1 MIEGV
6 LRHCTTME
14 VDRQYVDTHGQSHV
28 AFAFCHLLGFRL
40 LPRLKNIHKQ
50 KLHRPQAGEPDRFP
64 NLQPVL
70 RRPIQWDLIAQ
81 QYDEMIKFATALR
94 QGTAEAESI
103 LRRFTQ
109 NNLQHPTYKGL
120 VELGRAVKT
129 AFLCDYLHDEALRR
143 EIHEGLN
150 VVELW
155 NGVNDFIFF
164 DRGREFATNRR
175 EDQEVSML
183 CVHLLQNC
191 LVYLNT
197 LMMQRVLAEPAWAS
211 RLTERDRQGLSPLAH
226 AHVNPYGRFDLDLES
241 RIAL

>member
-1 MIEGV
+1 MIPAHQRYGG
-6 LRHCTTME
+6 LA
-14 VDRQYVDTHGQSHV
+14 S
-28 AFAFCHLLGFRL
+28 
-40 LPRLKNIHKQ
+40 
-50 KLHRPQAGEPDRFP
+50 
-64 NLQPVL
+64 
-70 RRPIQWDLIAQ
+70 
-81 QYDEMIKFATALR
+81 ALR
-94 QGTAEAESI
+94 LGTAGAESI
-103 LRRFTQ
+103 LRRFTR
-109 NNLQHPTYKGL
+109 NNVQHPTYKGL
-120 VELGRAVKT
+120 VELGRAIKT
-129 AFLCDYLHDEALRR
+129 TFLCEYLHAEPLRR
-143 EIHEGLN
+143 EVQEGLN